1 VAGPG
6 DDECAAFIRCE
17 RCAAQVD
24 QAAWASADPRGQ
36 CVVFLKLYRAR
47 LTAVNVDAIG
57 IGYNF
62 GLHLQ
67 DQGFDVNLINVGESA
82 HDSERF
88 ANRKAEF
95 YWGLR
100 ERFEEGRISGLMDE
114 TTIGQLATIRYKP
127 TAAGKTQIESKDDA
141 RKRGVKSPDRAEAVM
156 LAYAHSPA
164 RSPPWSPARQP
175 QNWLI
180 VCGG

>member
-1 VAGPG
+1 M
-6 DDECAAFIRCE
+6 
-17 RCAAQVD
+17 
-24 QAAWASADPRGQ
+24 
-36 CVVFLKLYRAR
+36 

-67 DQGFDVNLINVGESA
+67 DQGFNVNLVNVGESA

-88 ANRKAEF
+88 ANLKAEY

-100 ERFEEGRISGLMDE
+100 ECFEQGRISGLMDE
-114 TTIGQLATIRYKP
+114 TTIGQLATIRYRQ
-127 TAAGKTQIESKDDA
+127 TATGKTQIESKDDA

-156 LAYAHSPA
+156 LAYADCTPGIIGYYREQVERNAAAPSGVGCTAPELE
-164 RSPPWSPARQP
+164 SEEDDGG
-175 QNWLI
+175 LI
-180 VCGG
+180 EVYRRALAEAERR